1 MARLEELEGAKIA
14 LDSVIFIYA
23 LEGNAEFG
31 DRVLKIFE
39 AIEQGKCQG
48 FACDLVLA
56 ELMVKPLREG
66 QVEIAQEYVTEL
78 PKFPNLTFRSIT
90 RATVITAASLRGSSN
105 LGLVDAL
112 HLATAIEAGC
122 TVFLTNDTA
131 LRHPSPGIDI
141 WMLADIED

>member
-23 LEGNAEFG
+23 LEGNREFG

-66 QVEIAQEYVTEL
+66 QVEIAREYATEL
-78 PKFPNLTFRSIT
+78 PKFPNLTFGSIT
-90 RATVITAASLRGSSN
+90 RTTVITAASLRGSSN

-122 TVFLTNDTA
+122 TVFITNDIA